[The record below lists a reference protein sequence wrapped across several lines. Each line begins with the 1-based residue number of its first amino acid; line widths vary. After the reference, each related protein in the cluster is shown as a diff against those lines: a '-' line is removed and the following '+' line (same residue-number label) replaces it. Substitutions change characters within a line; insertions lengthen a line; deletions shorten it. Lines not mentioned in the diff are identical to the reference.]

1 MSSATRASSS
11 PRRRTRGTRRSS
23 CSRPGRRGGP
33 YSPSH
38 AERAIPGD
46 TAPVTSADLVL
57 FSILGGT
64 ALLLYGVRLVGE
76 GLQRAAGT
84 RLRHILSTLTG
95 NRLKALAVG
104 AGVTAVL
111 QSSSATTVMLV
122 GFASAGLLSL
132 RQTIGVILG
141 ADVGTTVTV
150 QLLAFDLLAVSP
162 LVVFVGWAT
171 WAIGR
176 GTVRY
181 IGQAVLG
188 FGFLFLGMKLVSEG
202 TAPLATSGLFRDM
215 LTALTAQPLILFLVA
230 AVFTALVRSSA
241 AVIGLALSL
250 AASGL
255 MPLSGAIPIIF
266 GANIGTAATA
276 LFAAIGQNAEALRV
290 AAAHAAFKVV
300 GVALFVPFAGLFAD
314 IVARTA
320 PDVPRQIANAHT
332 LFNLILAAV
341 FLPFTN
347 VAADLFTR
355 LVPDRKT
362 TSTGAIYLNPQT
374 IDTPAV
380 ALGQALRETLRM
392 GDIVQQSLRDSLI
405 VLERD
410 DERLMREVIARDDVI
425 DQLEEDIKQFL
436 IGVGQQSLTEEQAE
450 RETALIFVI
459 ANLEEIGDV
468 VEKNLMELAAKKIA
482 GHHVFS
488 QQGWAEIR
496 ELHAK
501 VLENLELA
509 MSALASSDA
518 TIAEKIIRHKSVVN
532 VLERQLRQTHIRRL
546 HEGLRE
552 TIDTSSIHLDLLA
565 NLKRANSLVAGIAY
579 AVLGKH
585 KVKDVEE

>member
-1 MSSATRASSS
+1 M
-11 PRRRTRGTRRSS
+11 
-23 CSRPGRRGGP
+23 
-33 YSPSH
+33 
-38 AERAIPGD
+38 
-46 TAPVTSADLVL
+46 TAADLVL
-57 FSILGGT
+57 FSLLGGT
-64 ALLLYGVRLVGE
+64 ALLLYGVRLLGE

-84 RLRHILSTLTG
+84 RLRHVLSTLTG
-95 NRLKALAVG
+95 NRFKALAVG

-162 LVVFVGWAT
+162 LIVFAGWLIWT
-171 WAIGR
+171 IGR
-176 GTVRY
+176 GTLRY
-181 IGQAVLG
+181 AGQAVLG
-188 FGFLFLGMKLVSEG
+188 FGFLFLGMKLVSDG
-202 TAPLATSGLFRDM
+202 TAPLANSSLFRD
-215 LTALTAQPLILFLVA
+215 LLAALIGQPLILFLVA
-230 AVFTALVRSSA
+230 AIFTALVRSSA

-300 GVALFVPFAGLFAD
+300 GVVLFVPFAALFGD
-314 IVARTA
+314 LVARTA

-332 LFNLILAAV
+332 LFNVILAAV

-347 VAADLFTR
+347 IAADLFTR
-355 LVPDRKT
+355 VVPDRAT
-362 TSTGAIYLNPQT
+362 TSTGAIYLNAQT

-392 GDIVQQSLRDSLI
+392 GDVVVQSLKDSLT

-410 DERLMREVIARDDVI
+410 DERLMRDVISRDDVI
-425 DQLEEDIKQFL
+425 DTLEEDIKQFL

-468 VEKNLMELAAKKIA
+468 IEKNLMELAAKKIA

-488 QQGWAEIR
+488 QQGWSEIR

-501 VLENLELA
+501 VVENLELA
-509 MSALASSDA
+509 MSALASQDA

-579 AVLGKH
+579 AVLGRH
-585 KVKDVEE
+585 AVKDVEE

>member
-1 MSSATRASSS
+1 M
-11 PRRRTRGTRRSS
+11 
-23 CSRPGRRGGP
+23 
-33 YSPSH
+33 
-38 AERAIPGD
+38 PGD

-57 FSILGGT
+57 FSLLGGT

-84 RLRHILSTLTG
+84 RLRHVLSTLTG

-150 QLLAFDLLAVSP
+150 QLLAFDLLALSP

-181 IGQAVLG
+181 IGQAILG
-188 FGFLFLGMKLVSEG
+188 FGFLFLGMKLVSDG

-215 LTALTAQPLILFLVA
+215 LTALTGQPLILLLVA

-255 MPLSGAIPIIF
+255 MPLSSAIPIIF

-300 GVALFVPFAGLFAD
+300 GVILFVPFAGLFTD
-314 IVARTA
+314 LVAHTA

-332 LFNLILAAV
+332 LFNVILDAV

-355 LVPDRKT
+355 LVPDRTT

-392 GDIVQQSLRDSLI
+392 GDVVLQSLRDSLT
-405 VLERD
+405 VLEHN
-410 DERLMREVIARDDVI
+410 DERLLREVIARDDLI
-425 DQLEEDIKQFL
+425 DRLEEDIKQFL
-436 IGVGQQSLTEEQAE
+436 IGVGQQQLTEEQAE

-468 VEKNLMELAAKKIA
+468 IEKNLMELAAKKIA

-488 QQGWAEIR
+488 QQGWSEIR

-509 MSALASSDA
+509 LSALAANDA

-579 AVLGKH
+579 AVLGRH
-585 KVKDVEE
+585 KVTDTEE

>member
-1 MSSATRASSS
+1 
-11 PRRRTRGTRRSS
+11 
-23 CSRPGRRGGP
+23 
-33 YSPSH
+33 
-38 AERAIPGD
+38 
-46 TAPVTSADLVL
+46 VTSADLVL
-57 FSILGGT
+57 FSLLGGT

-84 RLRHILSTLTG
+84 RLRHVLSTLTG

-162 LVVFVGWAT
+162 LVVFIGWLT
-171 WAIGR
+171 WTVGR
-176 GTVRY
+176 GTLRY
-181 IGQAVLG
+181 IGQAILG
-188 FGFLFLGMKLVSEG
+188 FGFLFLGMKLVSDG
-202 TAPLATSGLFRDM
+202 TAPLASSQLFRD
-215 LTALTAQPLILFLVA
+215 LLAALTGQPLILFLVA
-230 AVFTALVRSSA
+230 AFFTALVRSSA

-290 AAAHAAFKVV
+290 AAAHAAFKVI
-300 GVALFVPFAGLFAD
+300 GVLLFIPFAPLFTD
-314 IVARTA
+314 LVARTA

-332 LFNLILAAV
+332 LFNVILAAV

-347 VAADLFTR
+347 FAADLFTR
-355 LVPDRKT
+355 MVPDRMT
-362 TSTGAIYLNPQT
+362 PSIGAIYLNAQT

-392 GDIVQQSLRDSLI
+392 GDVVVRSLRDSLT
-405 VLERD
+405 VLEHN

-425 DQLEEDIKQFL
+425 DRLEEDIKQFL

-468 VEKNLMELAAKKIA
+468 IEKNLMELAAKKIA

-488 QQGWAEIR
+488 QQGWSEIR

-501 VLENLELA
+501 VVENLELA
-509 MSALASSDA
+509 MSALASQDA

-552 TIDTSSIHLDLLA
+552 SIDTSSIHLDLLA

-579 AVLGKH
+579 AVLGRH
-585 KVKDVEE
+585 AVKDVED